1 MSGGEVGGARGVP
14 SAEVRSAALV
24 VVNPS
29 GNQSRMLLDPLPFSI
44 GRHPD
49 NHLVLRDNRASRHH
63 ARLVQS
69 GPDFFVEDLDSR
81 HGIFVNGERVSRRL
95 LAGGDRIEF
104 GVENS
109 YHLLFSI
116 EEAEIHR
123 ILDQFSMPS
132 TSSTTPGAENLA
144 KLRALVE
151 VARALQSSLSAND
164 VLAAVVDAALTVTG
178 AERGFLMLREGEE
191 LGLRVAR
198 DRRGMPLAAT
208 DLRVPT
214 RVIQRALNQRRE
226 LLSMNFDPLGLD
238 GVQPDMSV
246 ANLELRSVV
255 CVPLVRVRATL
266 TEDTCVSSP
275 ASETVG
281 LLYMDSRTGA
291 ADLSG
296 GNRELLQTLALE
308 ASTIIENARLLE
320 QERAKIR
327 LDKELS
333 VAREIQASLLP
344 KRLPVDG
351 WFRAAGSSIPSHQV
365 GGDSFDIRQFH
376 PDAWSVL
383 VIDVSGKGVSSALL
397 ASLLQGAFVG
407 ASESGLDMEDIAQRI
422 NRFLLERT
430 EGEKYATLF
439 YAVLEA
445 GGRMRYI
452 NAGHCPPFLLRG
464 GVLDGLAATGMPVGL
479 LERASYPAAQIQLQP
494 GDRIVIFSDGLSEA
508 ENAATNF
515 FGLRRMKET
524 ILAQSGADCAAI
536 HDALMR
542 SVEDY
547 TAGALQND
555 DITLVVL
562 EYAPKAS

>member
-1 MSGGEVGGARGVP
+1 MSGVT
-14 SAEVRSAALV
+14 STSEVRSAALV

-29 GNQSRMLLDPLPFSI
+29 GNRSRVLLDPLPFTI

-63 ARLVQS
+63 ARIATLE
-69 GPDFFVEDLDSR
+69 GEFYVEDLGSR
-81 HGIFVNGERVSRRL
+81 HGVFVNGERVDRRRL
-95 LAGGDRIEF
+95 ASGDQIDF
-104 GVENS
+104 GVSES
-109 YHLLFSI
+109 YQLVFTI
-116 EEAEIHR
+116 EEAEIQR

-132 TSSTTPGAENLA
+132 TSAPSTPGAENLA

-178 AERGFLMLREGEE
+178 TERGFLLLVQGEDLE
-191 LGLRVAR
+191 VRVAR
-198 DRRGMPLAAT
+198 DRQGKPLAAS

-214 RVIQRALNQRRE
+214 RIINRALSQRRE
-226 LLSMNFDPLGLD
+226 LLSMNFDPLGLE

-246 ANLELRSVV
+246 ARLELRSVV
-255 CVPLVRVRATL
+255 CVPLVRVRAAQS
-266 TEDTCVSSP
+266 EETCVSSP

-281 LLYMDSRTGA
+281 LLYMDSRGGA
-291 ADLSG
+291 ADLSF

-308 ASTIIENARLLE
+308 ASTILENARLLE
-320 QERAKIR
+320 EERAKLR
-327 LDKELS
+327 LEKELS
-333 VAREIQASLLP
+333 VAREIQTSLLP

-365 GGDSFDIRQFH
+365 GGDSFDVRQFH
-376 PDAWSVL
+376 PGAWSVL
-383 VIDVSGKGVSSALL
+383 VNDVSGKGVSSALL
-397 ASLLQGAFVG
+397 ASLLQGAFVL
-407 ASESGLDMEDIAQRI
+407 ASETGLGMEEIALRI

-452 NAGHCPPFLLRG
+452 NAGHCPPFLLRNG
-464 GVLDGLAATGMPVGL
+464 TLDGLAATAMPVGL
-479 LERASYPAAQIQLQP
+479 IDRASFPPAEIWLEP
-494 GDRIVIFSDGLSEA
+494 GDKIVIFSDGLSEA
-508 ENAATNF
+508 EDVNGVF
-515 FGLRRMKET
+515 YGLRRMKET
-524 ILAQSGADCAAI
+524 ILAHAAASCGEI

-547 TAGALQND
+547 TTGALQSD

-562 EYAPKAS
+562 EYAPKN

>member
-1 MSGGEVGGARGVP
+1 MSASEL
-14 SAEVRSAALV
+14 RSAVLV

-29 GNQSRMLLDPLPFSI
+29 GNQTRMLLDPLPFTV

-63 ARLVQS
+63 ARIVQS
-69 GPDFFVEDLDSR
+69 GAEFIIEDLGSR
-81 HGIFVNGERVSRRL
+81 NGVLVNGERIARRPLVS
-95 LAGGDRIEF
+95 GDRIEF
-104 GVENS
+104 GVEES

-144 KLRALVE
+144 KLKAVVE
-151 VARALQSSLSAND
+151 VARALQGSLSAND
-164 VLAAVVDAALTVTG
+164 VLAAVVDAALTITG
-178 AERGFLMLREGEE
+178 AERGFLLLREGEE
-191 LGLRVAR
+191 LGVRVAR
-198 DRRGMPLAAT
+198 DRRGRPLGAAE
-208 DLRVPT
+208 LRVPT
-214 RVIQRALNQRRE
+214 RVINRALNQRRE
-226 LLSMNFDPLGLD
+226 MLSMNFDPLGLE

-246 ANLELRSVV
+246 SDLELRSVV
-255 CVPLVRVRATL
+255 CVPLVRVRAAL
-266 TEDTCVSSP
+266 SEDTCASSL
-275 ASETVG
+275 ATETVG
-281 LLYMDSRTGA
+281 LLYMDSRSGA
-291 ADLSG
+291 ADLSS

-308 ASTIIENARLLE
+308 ASTILENARLLE

-327 LDKELS
+327 LEKELS
-333 VAREIQASLLP
+333 VAHEIQTSLLP
-344 KRLPVDG
+344 KRLPVEG
-351 WFRAAGSSIPSHQV
+351 WFRASGSSIPSHQV

-383 VIDVSGKGVSSALL
+383 VTDVSGKGVSSALL
-397 ASLLQGAFVG
+397 AALLQGAFVM
-407 ASESGLDMEDIAQRI
+407 ASESGLDMEAIAQRV
-422 NRFLLERT
+422 NRFLIERT

-452 NAGHCPPFLLRG
+452 NAGHCPPFLLRDG
-464 GVLDGLAATGMPVGL
+464 TLVGLASTAMPVGL
-479 LERASYPAAQIQLQP
+479 LERASYAAAEIRLTP
-494 GDRIVIFSDGLSEA
+494 GDKIVIFSDGLSEA
-508 ENAATNF
+508 EDTATNF
-515 FGLRRMKET
+515 YGMKRMKQT
-524 ILAQSGADCAAI
+524 ILAHAGASCAAL

-547 TAGALQND
+547 TAGALQSD

-562 EYAPKAS
+562 EYAPPDQPPPPPER

>member
-1 MSGGEVGGARGVP
+1 MTGGAARP
-14 SAEVRSAALV
+14 AQASEVRSAALV

-29 GNQSRMLLDPLPFSI
+29 GNQNRVLLDPLPFTI

-63 ARLVQS
+63 ARIVQA
-69 GPDFFVEDLDSR
+69 GPEFFVEDLDSR
-81 HGIFVNGERVSRRL
+81 HGVLVNGERVTRQRL
-95 LAGGDRIEF
+95 ATGDRIDF
-104 GVENS
+104 GVEDS
-109 YHLLFSI
+109 YHLLFTV

-132 TSSTTPGAENLA
+132 TSTTTPGAENLA

-178 AERGFLMLREGEE
+178 AERGFLLLREAEE
-191 LGLRVAR
+191 LGVRVAR
-198 DRRGMPLAAT
+198 DRRGMPLGPA

-214 RVIQRALNQRRE
+214 RVINRALNQRRD
-226 LLSMNFDPLGLD
+226 LLSMNFDPLGVE

-255 CVPLVRVRATL
+255 CVPLVRVRAAL
-266 TEDTCVSSP
+266 SDDTCVSSP

-281 LLYMDSRTGA
+281 LLYMDSRSGA
-291 ADLSG
+291 ADLSY

-308 ASTIIENARLLE
+308 ASTILENARLLE
-320 QERAKIR
+320 EERAKLR
-327 LDKELS
+327 LEKELS

-344 KRLPVDG
+344 KRLPVEG
-351 WFRAAGSSIPSHQV
+351 WFRAAGSSIPSYQV

-376 PDAWSVL
+376 AGAWSVL
-383 VIDVSGKGVSSALL
+383 VTDVSGKGVSSALL
-397 ASLLQGAFVG
+397 ASLLQGAFVL
-407 ASESGLDMEDIAQRI
+407 ASESGLDMEDIAHRI
-422 NRFLLERT
+422 NRFLIERT

-439 YAVLEA
+439 YAVLEV

-464 GVLDGLAATGMPVGL
+464 GKLDGLAATGMPIGL
-479 LERASYPAAQIQLQP
+479 LEQAAYPAAEIHLEA
-494 GDRIVIFSDGLSEA
+494 GDKIVIFSDGLSEA
-508 ENAATNF
+508 EDIETHF
-515 FGLRRMKET
+515 FGVKRMKET
-524 ILAQSGADCAAI
+524 ILNNAGADCAAI

-547 TAGALQND
+547 TTGALQND

-562 EYAPKAS
+562 EYVPEN